1 MNEKPQAGTAAPAQN
16 KMGVMPM
23 GRLMAT
29 MSLPLMVSLLV
40 QSLYNMVGAALRQLV
55 VLVPCAWLL
64 ARFGGV
70 GAIWYALWAAE
81 AAAAVYS
88 ALAFRRELRRKVEP
102 LRPAR

>member
-1 MNEKPQAGTAAPAQN
+1 MQKIAAARRIAAATFVLAATTVILGYAGAGLGN
-16 KMGVMPM
+16 GV
-23 GRLMAT
+23 L
-29 MSLPLMVSLLV
+29 
-40 QSLYNMVGAALRQLV
+40 NMVGAALRQLV